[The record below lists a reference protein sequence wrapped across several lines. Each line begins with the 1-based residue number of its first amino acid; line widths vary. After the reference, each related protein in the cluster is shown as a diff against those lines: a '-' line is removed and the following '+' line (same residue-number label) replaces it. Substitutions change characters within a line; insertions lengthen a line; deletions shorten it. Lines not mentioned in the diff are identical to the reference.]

1 MVRSWPASPVYGKLL
16 DLVSRFCS
24 NYFVRTTNADGLF
37 VKNGFD
43 ESRVA
48 TPQGQYR
55 FLQCLRKCRPDAV
68 FESEGLVERAL
79 PCIDPVTQCL
89 RDEGLVPRCEFC
101 GGEVTLCV
109 RGGEYFN
116 EVPFQGM
123 ERAWEGFVKG
133 VEEEIER
140 DEGEGVKVV
149 VLELGVGLNT
159 PGVLRWPNED
169 LVSESEGFRLI
180 RVGMDASGCVPWE
193 LEEQDLAVG
202 ISGDIKLALDSLLS

>member
-1 MVRSWPASPVYGKLL
+1 MG
-16 DLVSRFCS
+16 
-24 NYFVRTTNADGLF
+24 
-37 VKNGFD
+37 
-43 ESRVA
+43 
-48 TPQGQYR
+48 
-55 FLQCLRKCRPDAV
+55 
-68 FESEGLVERAL
+68 RAL

-116 EVPFQGM
+116 EVPFHGM

-140 DEGEGVKVV
+140 DEGESVKVV

-169 LVSESEGFRLI
+169 LVSESEGFRLV
-180 RVGMDASGCVPWE
+180 RVGMDVSGYVPWE